1 MTSRSLNSTITFESP
16 FSIGAQTEQL
26 PAGAY
31 RLMIEEE
38 MIEGL
43 SFAAYRRVSTTLE
56 IPALGMEAARKQ
68 YIQIAADDL
77 DAALE
82 ADRLRTGG
90 AITQQKRF
98 PGT

>member
-1 MTSRSLNSTITFESP
+1 MTNRSLNSTVTFEKP

-31 RLMIEEE
+31 RLTIEEE

-56 IPALGMEAARKQ
+56 IPALGVETARKQ

-82 ADRLRTGG
+82 CDRRPTGP
-90 AITQQKRF
+90 AVA
-98 PGT
+98 

>member
-1 MTSRSLNSTITFESP
+1 MTNRSLNSTVTFKQP
-16 FSIGAQTEQL
+16 FSIGAQKEQL

-31 RLMIEEE
+31 RLTIEEE

-56 IPALGMEAARKQ
+56 IPALGMETARKQ

-82 ADRLRTGG
+82 RDGLG
-90 AITQQKRF
+90 AGSAIA
-98 PGT
+98 